1 MALTINEK
9 WIRERVHLNPESL
22 DEVRSL
28 ALPGTYHEK
37 ITHLGS
43 SLQNFSRLKHLDLSR
58 NALQSLDGL
67 QHLVVLEKLNIYYNN
82 IATLKDLYQLRHN
95 TNLLEVDLRLN
106 PVTKNEPDY
115 RLFMVHMLP
124 SLRKLDDRSVRE
136 SERKAALMHFNSDQA
151 SDLTEHLPMKGHAE
165 AERVTN
171 PRVEMVSNLPRKPT
185 VLDEDDCDVLDMIA
199 RSGGDLGRPREITGS
214 TATVSKV
221 TAHSHQDEQRQ
232 TSVDSTEPASTKYP
246 PSPPQAD
253 GRSWRGNTWAAEE
266 GSTQRGDKGQGTVE
280 SGSPTQP
287 TGSQSSTH
295 KERARV
301 QFSDEALG
309 PSATAQE
316 NRDANMKYIDESQ
329 AYTTY
334 TSKGHFTP
342 RPDTNHNGEEPTSFR
357 GSHLDQDAHH
367 HSNRATEPQIQ
378 RVPAV
383 PSVALDKSAATPSGE
398 KVDLN
403 LFLDNFLSLVDRY
416 WNGTKSL
423 HRHGKF
429 QTQAHTLLS
438 TLMNEAMVNVSQ
450 PQRQDVSRESV
461 AEIAKLRQ
469 ALQATQ
475 DQLEN
480 QRNQLDAALADREQ
494 LQSNLEAVQSERLPS
509 DRSVDSQRTDRG
521 LRTGVLER
529 DVERLSRENEGL
541 KLGVKHLSQLQ
552 ELATMLQES
561 HKSLVNTNDHLL
573 QELDE
578 TKQRHLE
585 EVKQL
590 HWSYGELKRT
600 MNNGF

>member
-280 SGSPTQP
+280 S
-287 TGSQSSTH
+287 GSQSSTH